1 MKKFNLIFLC
11 LIFYQIGH
19 TQNMYVLEKAGVQS
33 NLTLSYI
40 QKLTFSVGSMA
51 VNSTVGNSKVYS
63 LPNIQKVIF
72 KSTFLN
78 INQVVNESEKLS
90 LFPNPVTNILHV
102 NYLPEFEKTIQIEI
116 ISIDGKIIYKKIIN
130 YMLDQFPFAIDVTSI
145 QKGLYFCRLLDNKI
159 IVTNK
164 FIKN

>member
-51 VNSTVGNSKVYS
+51 VNSTV
-63 LPNIQKVIF
+63 
-72 KSTFLN
+72 
-78 INQVVNESEKLS
+78 
-90 LFPNPVTNILHV
+90 
-102 NYLPEFEKTIQIEI
+102 
-116 ISIDGKIIYKKIIN
+116 
-130 YMLDQFPFAIDVTSI
+130 
-145 QKGLYFCRLLDNKI
+145 
-159 IVTNK
+159 
-164 FIKN
+164 